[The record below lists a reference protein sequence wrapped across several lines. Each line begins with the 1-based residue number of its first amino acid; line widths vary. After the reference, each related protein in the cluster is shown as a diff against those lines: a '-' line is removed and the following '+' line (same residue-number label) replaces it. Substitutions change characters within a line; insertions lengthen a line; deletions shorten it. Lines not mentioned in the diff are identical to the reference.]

1 MTKGGE
7 AAMADAEFNA
17 SGVRIERFTRSLTR
31 AGQVVVK
38 DGRLSLLTSNG
49 REIDSAPVGT
59 VSAGKRWFFAAD
71 SAIARV
77 NGVRYRLTMGQR
89 NRRRD
94 GAAPLRRFLEAL
106 RSAGGRRG

>member
-7 AAMADAEFNA
+7 SAMADGEFSA

-59 VSAGKRWFFAAD
+59 VSARKWWFIAAD
-71 SAIARV
+71 SVIARV

-94 GAAPLRRFLEAL
+94 GAAPLRRFLETL
-106 RSAGGRRG
+106 RSARGRRD

>member
-1 MTKGGE
+1 MT
-7 AAMADAEFNA
+7 DVEFSA
-17 SGVRIERFTRSLTR
+17 TGVRIERWTRSLTR

-38 DGRLSLLTSNG
+38 DGRVSLLTSNG

-59 VSAGKRWFFAAD
+59 VSAGKRWFAAAD

-94 GAAPLRRFLEAL
+94 GSAPVRRFLEAL
-106 RSAGGRRG
+106 RTDRGRMG